1 MKSTIIAGAAI
12 LIASIG
18 LAAGIAQ
25 QQQPGTK
32 RTDLQRHD
40 LSTRGR
46 EVVQVRVDFPPGVA
60 FGKHKHSGEEI
71 VYVIEGLLQYQI
83 EGRPPVTLKAGEVLF
98 IPAGAI
104 HSAKNVSTR
113 NGAELAP
120 SGLARRCGRFS
131 RAADYSLV

>member
-1 MKSTIIAGAAI
+1 M
-12 LIASIG
+12 
-18 LAAGIAQ
+18 
-25 QQQPGTK
+25 
-32 RTDLQRHD
+32 
-40 LSTRGR
+40 
-46 EVVQVRVDFPPGVA
+46 A

-113 NGAELAP
+113 NGAELATYSRKREAAP
-120 SGLARRCGRFS
+120 HASELTLPVWARAALWAILAGSGLFIGLT
-131 RAADYSLV
+131 AATAVISA